1 MKNKAGGNQA
11 KKKGRKN
18 VRKVTYS
25 LDDLKKGDGEEY
37 AYVTNKFGDGR
48 FNLICY
54 DKVTRLGIVR
64 GKIKN
69 SCRMEKGSLAL
80 VSIREYEDS
89 KCDILYHYL
98 PDDIDKLLKNNILNE
113 SFIKS
118 GKLNITEEVNRYDD
132 IQFTENL
139 DQLEIKSNDKN
150 AKLNDVWD
158 SDEDDDEQIINTDT
172 SFKSNISNLLNINNE
187 DESND
192 ELDINDI

>member
-25 LDDLKKGDGEEY
+25 LDDLKKGNGEEY

-118 GKLNITEEVNRYDD
+118 GKLNITEEINRYDD
-132 IQFTENL
+132 IQFTENVNQL
-139 DQLEIKSNDKN
+139 DIKSNNKN
-150 AKLNDVWD
+150 VNDVWN
-158 SDEDDDEQIINTDT
+158 SDEDDDEEIINTDT
-172 SFKSNISNLLNINNE
+172 SFKSNVSNLLNINND